1 MYRRKSLIL
10 KIYKKV
16 QRSKDTAF
24 VLADFYTYCT
34 DNDQILRALRKL
46 VADKVLIRIGK
57 GAYAK
62 AKLSALTNDYVVSGG
77 IIQAG
82 RQALQKLGI
91 KIFLTQAEKDYNNGI
106 STQVPTGR
114 VVGVNKRVNRTISF
128 RDTKLTYERI
138 YCGQRGGRIISLC
151 KPDGQAVI
159 AKMGTAGFCGGSGP
173 IQKGPK
179 V

>member
-16 QRSKDTAF
+16 QRSKDNAF

-34 DNDQILRALRKL
+34 DNDQILRALRRL

-82 RQALQKLGI
+82 RQALQKLGV
-91 KIFLTQAEKDYNNGI
+91 KIFPTQAEKDYNNGI

-128 RDTKLTYERI
+128 RGTKLTYERI
-138 YCGQRGGRIISLC
+138 
-151 KPDGQAVI
+151 KPTI
-159 AKMGTAGFCGGSGP
+159 ARN
-173 IQKGPK
+173 
-179 V
+179 

>member
-16 QRSKDTAF
+16 QRSADIAF
-24 VLADFYTYCT
+24 VLSDFYTYST
-34 DNDQILRALRKL
+34 DKDQILRALRRL

-62 AKLSALTNDYVVSGG
+62 AKLSLLTNDYVPEGG
-77 IIQAG
+77 IIKTG

-91 KIFLTQAEKDYNNGI
+91 KIFPTQAEKDYNNSI

-114 VVGVNKRVNRTISF
+114 VIGVNKRVS
-128 RDTKLTYERI
+128 
-138 YCGQRGGRIISLC
+138 RIISFNGINLIYER
-151 KPDGQAVI
+151 V
-159 AKMGTAGFCGGSGP
+159 
-173 IQKGPK
+173 
-179 V
+179 

>member
-24 VLADFYTYCT
+24 VLSDFYTYST
-34 DNDQILRALRKL
+34 DKDQILRALRRL

-62 AKLSALTNDYVVSGG
+62 AKLSLLTNDYVPEGG
-77 IIQAG
+77 IIKTG
-82 RQALQKLGI
+82 RQALQKLGV
-91 KIFLTQAEKDYNNGI
+91 KIFPTQAEKDYNNSI

-114 VVGVNKRVNRTISF
+114 VIGVNKRVSRMISF
-128 RDTKLTYERI
+128 NGIKLTYERI
-138 YCGQRGGRIISLC
+138 
-151 KPDGQAVI
+151 
-159 AKMGTAGFCGGSGP
+159 
-173 IQKGPK
+173 
-179 V
+179 

>member
-34 DNDQILRALRKL
+34 NNDQILRALRKL

-82 RQALQKLGI
+82 RQAFFPSVFRPKSPRRTGYNPC
-91 KIFLTQAEKDYNNGI
+91 KIACLEKTTSDN
-106 STQVPTGR
+106 
-114 VVGVNKRVNRTISF
+114 F
-128 RDTKLTYERI
+128 
-138 YCGQRGGRIISLC
+138 
-151 KPDGQAVI
+151 
-159 AKMGTAGFCGGSGP
+159 GTL
-173 IQKGPK
+173 
-179 V
+179 

>member
-24 VLADFYTYCT
+24 VLADFYTYST
-34 DNDQILRALRKL
+34 DTDQLLRALRRL

-62 AKLSALTNDYVVSGG
+62 AKLSTLTNDYVPDGG

-114 VVGVNKRVNRTISF
+114 VVGVNKRVSRLISF
-128 RDTKLTYERI
+128 KGAKLTYERI
-138 YCGQRGGRIISLC
+138 
-151 KPDGQAVI
+151 
-159 AKMGTAGFCGGSGP
+159 
-173 IQKGPK
+173 
-179 V
+179 

>member
-1 MYRRKSLIL
+1 MYRRKSLVL

-16 QRSKDTAF
+16 QRSTDTAF

-34 DNDQILRALRKL
+34 DNDQILRALRRL

-62 AKLSALTNDYVVSGG
+62 AKLSTLTNDYVPNGG
-77 IIQAG
+77 IIKAG
-82 RQALQKLGI
+82 REALQKLGI
-91 KIFLTQAEKDYNNGI
+91 KIFPTQAEKDYNNGT

-114 VVGVNKRVNRTISF
+114 VVGVNKRVS
-128 RDTKLTYERI
+128 
-138 YCGQRGGRIISLC
+138 RIISF
-151 KPDGQAVI
+151 K
-159 AKMGTAGFCGGSGP
+159 GTKLSYER
-173 IQKGPK
+173 

>member
-16 QRSKDTAF
+16 QRSADTAF
-24 VLADFYTYCT
+24 VLSDFYTYST
-34 DNDQILRALRKL
+34 DKDQILRALRKL

-62 AKLSALTNDYVVSGG
+62 AKLSLLTNDYVPEGG
-77 IIQAG
+77 IIKTG

-91 KIFLTQAEKDYNNGI
+91 KIFPTQAEKDYNNSI

-114 VVGVNKRVNRTISF
+114 VIGVNKRVSRIISF
-128 RDTKLTYERI
+128 NGIKLTYERI
-138 YCGQRGGRIISLC
+138 
-151 KPDGQAVI
+151 
-159 AKMGTAGFCGGSGP
+159 
-173 IQKGPK
+173 
-179 V
+179 

>member
-62 AKLSALTNDYVVSGG
+62 AKLSKKLYPEFEKTAKAIEEGYYTELNEDISWFCKKFDYRYDEEPWYNSKDAVER
-77 IIQAG
+77 AF
-82 RQALQKLGI
+82 K
-91 KIFLTQAEKDYNNGI
+91 FLRSDLH
-106 STQVPTGR
+106 
-114 VVGVNKRVNRTISF
+114 NK
-128 RDTKLTYERI
+128 
-138 YCGQRGGRIISLC
+138 
-151 KPDGQAVI
+151 
-159 AKMGTAGFCGGSGP
+159 
-173 IQKGPK
+173 
-179 V
+179 